1 MLQIYIVVAD
11 LHYSFKLRNFKG
23 SIIYPVILSSMYN
36 HDDETV
42 DKQMKHQLK
51 EDYIYKQDF
60 FLHLSIIMYALYIQQ
75 IQLTCGWPTD

>member
-60 FLHLSIIMYALYIQQ
+60 VTSIDHHVIFNKFNLLVAIN
-75 IQLTCGWPTD
+75 